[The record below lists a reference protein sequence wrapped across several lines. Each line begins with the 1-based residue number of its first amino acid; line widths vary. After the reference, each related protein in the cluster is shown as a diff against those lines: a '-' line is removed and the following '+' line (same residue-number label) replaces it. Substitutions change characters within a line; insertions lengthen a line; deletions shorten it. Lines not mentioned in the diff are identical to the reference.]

1 VTVHL
6 VCHMRKRE
14 GKGGDE
20 APGSVHDIAGGHEI
34 ASKADYVFV
43 PWRDKRPPE
52 KRGMDP
58 ACVLKVEKQRGR
70 KSWIGNV
77 GLNFHHTAKQF
88 IEDVH
93 PMRFWNDAGEAF

>member
-1 VTVHL
+1 
-6 VCHMRKRE
+6 M
-14 GKGGDE
+14 
-20 APGSVHDIAGGHEI
+20 I

-93 PMRFWNDAGEAF
+93 PMRFWNDS